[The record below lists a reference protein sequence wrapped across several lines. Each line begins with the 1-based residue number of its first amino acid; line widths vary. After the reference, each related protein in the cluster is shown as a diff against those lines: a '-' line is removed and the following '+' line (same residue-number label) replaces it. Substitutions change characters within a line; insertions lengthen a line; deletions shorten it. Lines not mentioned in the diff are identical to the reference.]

1 MKKIEK
7 LNQLVADFHFL
18 NVKFHNLHWNVV
30 GMEFASIHEFTEE
43 AYNEFFAKYD
53 EVAERLKMLG
63 NFPPASI
70 KEYSSL
76 TNISELENKD
86 YKPKEVLDIIEES
99 YEYLLKEF
107 NELRELADSENDF
120 ITVALSEDYIA
131 SFTKTL
137 WFVKSMKK

>member
-43 AYNEFFAKYD
+43 AYNDFFAKYD

-63 NFPPASI
+63 HYPSASI

-86 YKPKEVLDIIEES
+86 YKPKEVLDIVEES

-107 NELRELADSENDF
+107 TELRELADSENDF
-120 ITVALSEDYIA
+120 ITVALSEDYIT